1 MTRVSDDY
9 QSYRP
14 GVPFVVLAIAGA
26 IIAVFLLTGQW
37 NPNANPSIYYELG
50 INSTRFYPSNPNHYQ
65 NIYDPLLPLFGNVFV
80 HFGVAHILMNM
91 LAYIQAAP
99 FVARRVG
106 QARFL
111 LLFFISALGSDAG
124 FILLAPTS
132 EGPAAGAS
140 GAICGIFG
148 AYFLSV
154 RPTPQA
160 ALADPVVRNALL
172 TFVGI
177 NIVLFAFLPIG
188 IAWQAHLGG
197 FVTGAIAYLFLAPR
211 PAPSGPWG

>member
-1 MTRVSDDY
+1 MSDVN
-9 QSYRP
+9 QPYRP
-14 GVPFVVLAIAGA
+14 RIPIVVLALAGA
-26 IIAVFLLTGQW
+26 IIAAFVLTGQW
-37 NPNANPSIYYELG
+37 NPDANPSIYYQLG
-50 INSTRFYPSNPNHYQ
+50 INSTKFYPSNPDHYQ
-65 NIYDPLLPLFGNVFV
+65 NLYEPLVPLFGNVFV
-80 HFGVAHILMNM
+80 HFGVPHILMNM
-91 LAYIQAAP
+91 IAYIQAAP
-99 FVARRVG
+99 FVARRIGGV
-106 QARFL
+106 RFL
-111 LLFFISALGSDAG
+111 ILFFLSALGAGAG

-172 TFVGI
+172 MFVGI

-197 FVTGAIAYLFLAPR
+197 FITGAIVYLFMAPR
-211 PAPSGPWG
+211 PAPQGPWG

>member
-1 MTRVSDDY
+1 MSHDY

-14 GVPFVVLAIAGA
+14 GIPFVVLALAGA
-26 IIAVFLLTGQW
+26 IILAFALTGQW
-37 NPNANPSIYYELG
+37 NPDANPGIYYQLG
-50 INSTRFYPSNPNHYQ
+50 INSTKFYPGNPDHYT
-65 NIYDPLLPLFGNVFV
+65 NLFEPIAPLFGNVFV
-80 HFGVAHILMNM
+80 HFGIPHILMNM
-91 LAYIQAAP
+91 LAYFQAAP

-111 LLFFISALGSDAG
+111 ILFFISALGSDLG

-160 ALADPVVRNALL
+160 ALADPAVRNSLL
-172 TFVGI
+172 AFVGI
-177 NIVLFAFLPIG
+177 NIVLFAFLQVG

-197 FVTGAIAYLFLAPR
+197 FITGALAYLFMAPK
-211 PAPSGPWG
+211 PAQRGPWG

>member
-1 MTRVSDDY
+1 MSHDY

-14 GVPFVVLAIAGA
+14 GIPFVVLALAGA
-26 IIAVFLLTGQW
+26 IVAVFALTGQW
-37 NPNANPSIYYELG
+37 NPGANPSIYYQLG
-50 INSTRFYPSNPNHYQ
+50 INSTKFYPSNPDHYT
-65 NIYDPLLPLFGNVFV
+65 NLVEPLAPLFGNVFV

-91 LAYIQAAP
+91 LAYFQAAP
-99 FVARRVG
+99 FVARRMG
-106 QARFL
+106 QVRFL
-111 LLFFISALGSDAG
+111 LLFFISALGSDLG

-160 ALADPVVRNALL
+160 ALADPAVRNALL
-172 TFVGI
+172 SFVGI
-177 NIVLFAFLPIG
+177 NIVLFAFLQLG

-197 FVTGAIAYLFLAPR
+197 FVTGAIVYLFMAPKPAPR
-211 PAPSGPWG
+211 GPWG